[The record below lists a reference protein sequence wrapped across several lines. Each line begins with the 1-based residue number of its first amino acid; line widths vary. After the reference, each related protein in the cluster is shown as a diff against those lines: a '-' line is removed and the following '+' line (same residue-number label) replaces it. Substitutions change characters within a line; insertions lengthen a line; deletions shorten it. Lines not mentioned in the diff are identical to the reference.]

1 LSRKAAD
8 EQTGGTFL
16 ADTDLFFFYLRGG
29 RCEVQAEKVINEASA
44 GQISLKTS
52 SEVYDDAISAIRA
65 DADSLGVARSFVSD
79 MRSIPHVA
87 MPTSAEVAEDALALY
102 IEHGGRRRL
111 SYFDSFHVAC
121 ARRYDLTL
129 LTSDGWIIENSKA
142 LDLVVKD
149 LARWRGHSGLE
160 GVVSLGAGG
169 KKGAT
174 AVESKKSAQRG
185 EI

>member
-8 EQTGGTFL
+8 EPTGGTFL

-29 RCEVQAEKVINEASA
+29 RCEVQAEKVIKEASA
-44 GQISLKTS
+44 GRVSLKTS

-65 DADSLGVARSFVSD
+65 DEDSLDVARSFVSD

-87 MPTSAEVAEDALALY
+87 MPMSAEVAEDALALY

-121 ARRYDLTL
+121 ARRYDLAL
-129 LTSDGWIIENSKA
+129 LTSDGWIIENRKA
-142 LDLVVKD
+142 LGLAVKD
-149 LARWRGHSGLE
+149 LAHWKGPGDS
-160 GVVSLGAGG
+160 AG
-169 KKGAT
+169 T
-174 AVESKKSAQRG
+174 IAV
-185 EI
+185 